1 MGDFKRV
8 YKTDLTDRQ
17 LMDFWRLVQASGRDR
32 EVAYCLPP
40 MDGKGFVR
48 WMRQDD
54 VHPWGVLYKGVPVGF
69 YFLTDKQGKSAQVHF
84 CTLPVGVRRVR
95 LGGHQISLVRA
106 MGMYATASALW
117 ERNQS
122 GGFVLDTLIGVTPL
136 CNEKAVK
143 YAHMLGAQ
151 DCGIVPDMCW
161 YHDTGEN
168 VPGLL
173 TVYTRNTV
181 PEEAARL

>member
-1 MGDFKRV
+1 MGDFTRI

-17 LMDFWRLVQASGRDR
+17 MMDFWRLVQASGRDR
-32 EVAYCLPP
+32 DVAYCLPP
-40 MDGKGFVR
+40 MDGKGFCR
-48 WMRQDD
+48 WMRRED
-54 VHPWGVLYKGVPVGF
+54 VHPWAVLYRGTPIGF

-84 CTLPVGVRRVR
+84 CTLPVGTRRTKER
-95 LGGHQISLVRA
+95 LPLIRA
-106 MGMYATASALW
+106 AGLFGVASSLW

-122 GGFVLDTLIGVTPL
+122 GGYVLDTLIGITPL
-136 CNEKAVK
+136 CNVKAVK
-143 YAHMLGAQ
+143 YVRTLGAQ
-151 DCGIVPDMCW
+151 DCGIVPGMCW

-173 TVYTRNTV
+173 TVYTRETV